1 MPKEDMYFWGKS
13 AAEKRARTSHA
24 VVVVVT
30 SGLRKAEPWALQRGV
45 GPKQPAATVMARC
58 KERRTPPILRLRPS
72 LLTNILRK
80 RAPPLL
86 QRKKETPSY
95 TLLALAF

>member
-1 MPKEDMYFWGKS
+1 MMERGNCGGSSGGGGDSRIRLCNQTEGSHMPKEGIYFWGKS

-45 GPKQPAATVMARC
+45 GPKQAS
-58 KERRTPPILRLRPS
+58 KHGDGS
-72 LLTNILRK
+72 L
-80 RAPPLL
+80 
-86 QRKKETPSY
+86 
-95 TLLALAF
+95 